1 MYSPPFIVFAVIIM
15 MVYIGTIAS
24 VIWQTLQIRKQENS
38 LFRIG
43 LSLFG
48 LLAMGV
54 HSTMYL
60 YMIVTVLDDEE
71 QRKSA
76 WPYYLLLPASIIA
89 SIAQCQISLG
99 RYLVAIVNK
108 ATRDKIYHRMALVNG
123 LVCLACVGISV
134 FDVIRDSAKGKI
146 PPYSIG
152 FSLALVYCPIHGL
165 IFGILFFSRAMRQII
180 DRKRALD
187 NAKKSS
193 NNNNNTGFNNV
204 TTTSHN
210 NSSANIHSS
219 TANTNT
225 NKSQSNAYEVINQYN
240 NVIIGAMMLLYL
252 VEMLATTRLMEG
264 TPYQVPTISLT
275 INLLMILNHGSEA
288 LIKKAVR
295 NNNAKSLLKQNMK
308 SSRETLQQQ
317 Q

>member
-60 YMIVTVLDDEE
+60 YMIVTVLDDKE
-71 QRKSA
+71 QSKSA

-180 DRKRALD
+180 VIDGPWTMPRSLA
-187 NAKKSS
+187 
-193 NNNNNTGFNNV
+193 TI
-204 TTTSHN
+204 TTTRVSIMLQPPATITVPPTFTVPLLTLTLTK
-210 NSSANIHSS
+210 AN
-219 TANTNT
+219 
-225 NKSQSNAYEVINQYN
+225 
-240 NVIIGAMMLLYL
+240 
-252 VEMLATTRLMEG
+252 
-264 TPYQVPTISLT
+264 LT
-275 INLLMILNHGSEA
+275 H
-288 LIKKAVR
+288 
-295 NNNAKSLLKQNMK
+295 MK
-308 SSRETLQQQ
+308 SSTSTIMSLLGL
-317 Q
+317 